1 MGGLFAL
8 LNIGRLEDPAFTI
21 KTAVIVTHYPGA
33 SAQQVEEEVTLPLEN
48 AIQQLPSLDN
58 VSSISSNGLSQITV
72 NIASQYHS
80 SELPQIWDELRRRVG
95 DASRLFP
102 WRSPPFVNDD
112 FGDVFGFFLRY
123 LGRQFYQPGAGALC
137 RTVAPGAGAG
147 AGGR

>member
-102 WRSPPFVNDD
+102 GVVPF
-112 FGDVFGFFLRY
+112 
-123 LGRQFYQPGAGALC
+123 RQ
-137 RTVAPGAGAG
+137 R
-147 AGGR
+147 

>member
-1 MGGLFAL
+1 MGGLLAL

-102 WRSPPFVNDD
+102 
-112 FGDVFGFFLRY
+112 L
-123 LGRQFYQPGAGALC
+123 A
-137 RTVAPGAGAG
+137 
-147 AGGR
+147 